1 MAGLGVQRH
10 PSPAAGPGAAPCP
23 VLVAVLGPKGSSS
36 ALPLAGAFVPTVPQ
50 KGLTQTIV
58 GRKQKPPKP
67 LHPSWQEVV
76 CVWAGATALNSAPRL
91 PRPAA
96 ASVGFGRGLG
106 FLLRK
111 SPAAGLSWP
120 VSGSRHSGCLC
131 AQVRGQSRCW
141 AARAAPAAP
150 SAPAPRALRLS
161 RGAALLGCRGA
172 ERGPHR
178 TLLPLGGAGAA
189 PGVCLNFLQPLLT
202 VLFLPVRDPAAQA
215 LGWMRVLGL
224 HPFPK
229 HWARRWSSSLPGL

>member
-1 MAGLGVQRH
+1 MRGTGVSRTQGCLCSISLPQNAA
-10 PSPAAGPGAAPCP
+10 PSPSAPRQSCPAAVSPRGSSHEVAPRGAGPWQVWGCSVTPAPLLAPGLPRALGWWQRLAKGKLQRSASCRGFCSHRAAER
-23 VLVAVLGPKGSSS
+23 ADANDRGEEAK
-36 ALPLAGAFVPTVPQ
+36 
-50 KGLTQTIV
+50 
-58 GRKQKPPKP
+58 KPPKP

-76 CVWAGATALNSAPRL
+76 CLWAGATALNSALRL

-131 AQVRGQSRCW
+131 AQVRGHSRCW

-150 SAPAPRALRLS
+150 SAPAPRAPRLS

-172 ERGPHR
+172 E
-178 TLLPLGGAGAA
+178 LLP
-189 PGVCLNFLQPLLT
+189 
-202 VLFLPVRDPAAQA
+202 PVGQVPPPVF
-215 LGWMRVLGL
+215 G
-224 HPFPK
+224 
-229 HWARRWSSSLPGL
+229 